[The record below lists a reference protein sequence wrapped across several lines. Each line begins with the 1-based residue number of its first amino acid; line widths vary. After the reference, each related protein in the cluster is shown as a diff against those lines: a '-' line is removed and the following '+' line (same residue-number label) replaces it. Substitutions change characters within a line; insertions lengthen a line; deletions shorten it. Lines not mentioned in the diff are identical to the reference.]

1 MARSAGRR
9 AFGVGVAALLG
20 LVWTAAAVVAGPA
33 ERAVSGRWDAT
44 VTVNNVEIPFVFE
57 IAGRGQTVTGS
68 FFNGDR
74 RISSAPARVSDGRL
88 RLSFDQYAAT
98 LDLTVEDGRLS
109 GEYRRAP
116 KTVYPFTAVPA
127 AAAATAPAGPPIAGV
142 WIVQAK
148 SNKGEKAWR
157 FIARESRGQVSATIL
172 RVDGDTGTL
181 TGAFRG
187 DRYVLSHFSGARPL
201 LLEVTPHPDGTLTL
215 RQNGRTE
222 LTAVRDSDPRAASI
236 GEPTNP
242 SEHTTV
248 KDAGAPFAF
257 SFPDLSGRVVS
268 NTDAQFEGK
277 VVLVNISGSWCP
289 NCHDEA
295 PFLAALYRKY
305 HDRGLEI
312 VTLSFEDEAQLA
324 NPTRLRAFIDSYG
337 LKYTVLLAGEPEQ
350 VNDKVPQAVNLNAFP
365 TTFILGRDGRVRG
378 THAGFPSPGS
388 GEFYKQAEQ
397 SVSAEIERLLGE
409 RKGAQP

>member
-1 MARSAGRR
+1 MVMLAL
-9 AFGVGVAALLG
+9 AASG
-20 LVWTAAAVVAGPA
+20 GPSAAAPSG
-33 ERAVSGRWDAT
+33 ETLNGRWNAS
-44 VTVNNVEIPFVFE
+44 VTVNGVEIPFVFE
-57 IAGRGQTVTGS
+57 IARHGDTVTGS

-74 RISSAPARVSDGRL
+74 RITSSPARVTDDRL
-88 RLSFDQYAAT
+88 VLSFDQYAAT
-98 LDLTVEDGRLS
+98 LDLSVHGGQLA

-116 KTVYPFTAVPA
+116 KTVYPFTAVRA
-127 AAAATAPAGPPIAGV
+127 EAEAKATVSGPPIAGV

-148 SNKGEKAWR
+148 SNKGEQAWR
-157 FIARESRGQVSATIL
+157 FIARETKTGVSATIL

-181 TGAFRG
+181 SGSYRG

-201 LLEVTPHPDGTLTL
+201 LLEATPQPDGTLKLT
-215 RQNGRTE
+215 QNGRTE
-222 LTAVRDSDPRAASI
+222 LLAVRESDPRAAAF
-236 GEPTNP
+236 GKPTDP

-248 KDAGAPFAF
+248 KDPDAPFGF

-268 NTDAQFEGK
+268 NTDAQFAGK

-312 VTLSFEDEAQLA
+312 VTLSFEDAEQLA
-324 NPTRLRAFIDSYG
+324 NPTRLRAFIDTYG
-337 LKYTVLLAGEPEQ
+337 LKYTVLLAGEPDQ
-350 VNDKVPQAVNLNAFP
+350 VNERVPQAVNLNAFP

-388 GEFYKQAEQ
+388 GEFYQQAERD
-397 SVSAEIERLLGE
+397 VSSEIERLLYE
-409 RKGAQP
+409 RKGTRP